1 MDAINRYGWTSSIG
15 IGGRRHSVRPYCGE
29 RLVVVRAGGSEI
41 ELLRYMPRK
50 TMIAP
55 LTASGAHL
63 QISTIR
69 AGSSGKLEFGWRG
82 WSRTADFFS
91 GG

>member
-1 MDAINRYGWTSSIG
+1 M
-15 IGGRRHSVRPYCGE
+15 
-29 RLVVVRAGGSEI
+29 VVRAGGSRGEV
-41 ELLRYMPRK
+41 ELLRYMPGK
-50 TMIAP
+50 TTMAP

-63 QISTIR
+63 QISAKR
-69 AGSSGKLEFGWRG
+69 AGSSDKLEFGRRG